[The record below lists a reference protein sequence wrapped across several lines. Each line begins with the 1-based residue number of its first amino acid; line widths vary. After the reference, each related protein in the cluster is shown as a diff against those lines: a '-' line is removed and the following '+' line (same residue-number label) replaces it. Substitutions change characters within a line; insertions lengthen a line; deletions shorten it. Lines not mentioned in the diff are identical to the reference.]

1 MSKSKT
7 SMSQSR
13 RQFLQASSTIGGG
26 FVLAFY
32 LPGTIGRAL
41 AANDG
46 QAAAAAPVAAPKPV
60 YPPNA
65 FVIIAPD
72 SSITLQINK
81 LEMGQGVNT
90 SMAQLIAEELE
101 CDWTKIRSVSASV
114 NPVFNHT
121 QFGAI
126 QMTGGSTAL
135 NSSWDQHLK
144 IGATMREMLKQAA
157 ATRWGVKVSEVKATN
172 GTVVH
177 AKKGVLTYGELAE
190 EANKLPM
197 PENPPMKKIKDYKI
211 IGKSLKR
218 VDAPSKVNGTATF
231 GIDVKLPGM
240 LYAVVARPPLPGAKL
255 KSIKESDAKK
265 IRGVVDIV
273 KFEDRVAVLAKNTYA
288 AIKGRE
294 ALDAQWDLKDL
305 AKISDT
311 GLMATFKDAATKSG
325 KVAEKRGDAA
335 SALGK
340 AKEKATYE
348 YEFPLLAHASMEPLN
363 CTITFDGKKAEAWA
377 GFQMPTSDRA
387 AIAKVLG
394 LKPEDVIVNT
404 TYAGGS
410 FGRRASKNS
419 DYAVEAA
426 QLVKKVKKPLKVT
439 FTREDDMRAGFYR
452 PMTVHRVE
460 VGLDDKKQLS
470 GWKHHIAGLTVMGNS
485 MFGDMMI
492 KDGLESAVTEGVSE
506 TPYALKDF
514 VCEQTVLPSPVTTLW
529 WRSVGHTHTG
539 YVMETMIDEVA
550 EKMNKDPWTL
560 RRELLAKHPRQVAVL
575 DLLKKMSGYGKGKAP
590 KGRAWGMAIHESF
603 GTVVGQVAEVS
614 LDSGTPVVHRVW
626 AAAHCGHVVNPEQAK
641 TQVEGGIVLGLSAA
655 LYQQIKIENG
665 VIQTGNFDDYPVLRI
680 NQMPKVEVAFVKS
693 DEKPT
698 GLGEP
703 GVPPIAPAVA
713 NALYRLTK
721 QRLRKLPFPA
731 EFKV

>member
-1 MSKSKT
+1 MSKPIPT
-7 SMSQSR
+7 SQSR
-13 RQFLQASSTIGGG
+13 RQFLQTSATVGGG

-32 LPGTIGRAL
+32 MPGTIGRAL
-41 AANDG
+41 GAEGEAAA
-46 QAAAAAPVAAPKPV
+46 AAAAAPKQV

-65 FVIIAPD
+65 FIVISPD
-72 SSITLQINK
+72 NAITIHINK

-101 CDWTKIRSVSASV
+101 CDWTKIRSVSATV
-114 NPVFNHT
+114 NPVYNHT
-121 QFGAI
+121 QFGVI

-157 ATRWGVKVSEVKATN
+157 ANRWGVKVSEVKAVN
-172 GTVVH
+172 GTIVH
-177 AKKGVLTYGELAE
+177 AKKGKLTYGELAE

-197 PENPPMKKIKDYKI
+197 PENPPMKKLKDYKI

-218 VDAPSKVNGTATF
+218 VDAPSKANGTAIF
-231 GIDVKLPGM
+231 GIDVKIPGM
-240 LYAVVARPPLPGAKL
+240 VYAVVARPPLPGAKL
-255 KSIKESDAKK
+255 KSIKEGEAKK
-265 IRGVVDIV
+265 IRGVFEVV

-288 AIKGRE
+288 AIKGRD
-294 ALDAQWDLKDL
+294 ALEAQWEMKDL
-305 AKISDT
+305 GQISDT
-311 GLMATFKDAATKSG
+311 NLMAKFKEAATKSG
-325 KVAEKRGDAA
+325 KVADKRGDASA
-335 SALGK
+335 ALGK
-340 AKEKATYE
+340 SASKGVYE

-363 CTITFDGKKAEAWA
+363 CTITFDGKKAEAWS
-377 GFQMPTSDRA
+377 GFQMPTNDRT
-387 AIAKVLG
+387 AIAQVLG
-394 LKPEDVIVNT
+394 IKPDDVKMNV

-410 FGRRASKNS
+410 FGRRACKSS

-426 QLVKKVKKPLKVT
+426 QLVKKVKKPVKIT
-439 FTREDDMRAGFYR
+439 YTREDDMKAGFYR

-460 VGLDDKKQLS
+460 VGFNDKKQLS

-485 MFGDMMI
+485 PFGDMMI
-492 KDGLESAVTEGVSE
+492 KDGLEMTVTEGVSQ
-506 TPYALKDF
+506 TPYALTDF
-514 VCEQTVLPSPVTTLW
+514 TCEQTVLPSPVTTLW

-539 YVMETMIDEVA
+539 YVMETMIDEIA
-550 EKMNKDPWTL
+550 EKSNKDPWAL

-590 KGRAWGMAIHESF
+590 KGRAWGIALHESF
-603 GTVVGQVAEVS
+603 GTVVGQIAEVS
-614 LDSGTPVVHRVW
+614 LDSGTPVVHKVW

-641 TQVEGGIVLGLSAA
+641 TQIEGGIVLGLSAA

-721 QRLRKLPFPA
+721 QRLRKLPFPS